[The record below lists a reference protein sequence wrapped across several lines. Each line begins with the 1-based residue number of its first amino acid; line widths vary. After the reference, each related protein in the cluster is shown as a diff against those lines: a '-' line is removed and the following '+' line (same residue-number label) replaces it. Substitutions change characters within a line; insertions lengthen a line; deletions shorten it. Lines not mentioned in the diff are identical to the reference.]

1 MNTSEQSGYEIEIPY
16 GTQSL
21 TARVPAG
28 RLLGTL
34 DVSDTP
40 PLKDRDRAIRDA
52 IENPIGLDRDI
63 FRIVSPGETVAIVV
77 PDSFRT
83 TRVEQVLP
91 VLIDGLIEAGIAEGD
106 ITFVYATGT
115 HRGPTPD
122 EERRILGDGIYERFK
137 GQAFTHDPRDEDNL
151 VYVGTTSRGTEVH
164 INRRVHEADRIIATG
179 AVVLHYFGGYG
190 GGRKSIVPGVA
201 SITTIA
207 SNHSMNLHPTEDQ
220 IDPAVRIGG
229 LDGNPVAEDMLEA
242 TQLTH
247 VDYIVNTVLNRK
259 SEIAAIFA
267 GELDAAHLSATKFAH
282 GLFATDIDQQA
293 DLVIAASPSTQN
305 FVQTHKALFNSYQA
319 VKPDGRIILLAPC
332 PEGLGGEQFAK
343 WLRLGSR
350 EAIIA
355 GLRKESEINGQTALS
370 TIQKAPIT
378 YIMTE
383 MTDGDVAMLRAR
395 RAASLGDA
403 VSKAI
408 ADLAAAGRPEPTCYL
423 MPSAA
428 YTVPFP
434 ASEAAGQRASGF

>member
-1 MNTSEQSGYEIEIPY
+1 MIPINIDMPY
-16 GTQSL
+16 GPETVQATL
-21 TARVPAG
+21 PAG
-28 RLLGTL
+28 RLLGAL
-34 DVSDTP
+34 DVSEARA
-40 PLKDRDRAIRDA
+40 LENRDLAIRKA
-52 IENPIGLDRDI
+52 IENPIGLAKSI
-63 FRIVSPGETVAIVV
+63 FQTVNPGETIAIVV

-91 VLIDGLIEAGIAEGD
+91 ILIDGLLEAGIHEDD
-106 ITFVYATGT
+106 ICFVYATGT

-122 EERRILGDGIYERFK
+122 EEKRILGEDIYERFK
-137 GQAFTHDPRDEDNL
+137 DRAFAHDPRDETNL
-151 VYVGTTSRGTEVH
+151 AYVGTTSRGTRVH

-201 SITTIA
+201 SVATIA
-207 SNHSMNLHPTEDQ
+207 SNHSMNLHLTEDE
-220 IDPAVRIGG
+220 INPAVRIGG
-229 LDGNPVAEDMLEA
+229 LDENPVAEDMLEA
-242 TQLTH
+242 TQLSH
-247 VDYIVNTVLNRK
+247 VDFIVNTVLNRD
-259 SEIAAIFA
+259 SQIAGVYA
-267 GELDAAHLSATKFAH
+267 GELEAAHLAATKFAR
-282 GLFATDIDQQA
+282 GLFAASIDQQA

-378 YIMTE
+378 YLVTE
-383 MTDGDVAMLRAR
+383 MNDDDVAMLGAR
-395 RAASLGDA
+395 RAESLDDA
-403 VSKAI
+403 VNKAI
-408 ADLAAAGRPEPTCYL
+408 ADLAKVGRPEPTVYL

-428 YTVPFP
+428 YTVPFL
-434 ASEAAGQRASGF
+434 Q

>member
-1 MNTSEQSGYEIEIPY
+1 MSPIKIEMPY
-16 GTQSL
+16 GGS
-21 TARVPAG
+21 TARAILPAG

-34 DVSDTP
+34 DVNEAAA
-40 PLKDRDRAIRDA
+40 LQNRDRAIREA
-52 IENPIGLDRDI
+52 IESPIGLDRNI
-63 FRIVSPGETVAIVV
+63 FQTVKTGETVAIVV

-91 VLIDGLIEAGIAEGD
+91 ILVDGLIGAGISEGD
-106 ITFVYATGT
+106 ITFVYSTGT

-122 EERRILGDGIYERFK
+122 EERRILGDGVFERFK

-151 VYVGTTSRGTEVH
+151 VYVGTTSRGTRVH
-164 INRRVHEADRIIATG
+164 INRRVHEANRIIATG

-201 SITTIA
+201 SVTTIA
-207 SNHSMNLHPTEDQ
+207 SNHSMNLHPTRDE

-242 TQLTH
+242 TRLTH
-247 VDYIVNTVLNRK
+247 VDYIVNTVLNRD
-259 SEIAAIFA
+259 SEIAAVYA
-267 GELDAAHLSATKFAH
+267 GELEAAHLAATEFAR
-282 GLFATDIDQQA
+282 GLFAVNIDQQA
-293 DLVIAASPSTQN
+293 DLVVAASPSTQN
-305 FVQTHKALFNSYQA
+305 FVQTHKALFNAYQA

-378 YIMTE
+378 CIVTE
-383 MTDGDVAMLRAR
+383 MSGEDVAMLGATRAE
-395 RAASLGDA
+395 SLDDA
-403 VSKAI
+403 VGKAI
-408 ADLAAAGRPEPTCYL
+408 ADLAAAGRPEPTVYL

-428 YTVPFP
+428 YSVPFY
-434 ASEAAGQRASGF
+434 G

>member
-1 MNTSEQSGYEIEIPY
+1 MSPIKIEMPY
-16 GTQSL
+16 GPDMVQ
-21 TARVPAG
+21 AMVPAG

-34 DVSDTP
+34 DVSEAA
-40 PLKDRDRAIRDA
+40 PLEDRDQAIRDA
-52 IENPIGLDRDI
+52 IENPIGLAKNI
-63 FRIVSPGETVAIVV
+63 FQTVNPGETVAIVV

-83 TRVEQVLP
+83 TRIEQVLP
-91 VLIDGLIEAGIAEGD
+91 ILVDGLVGAGTAEVD

-122 EERRILGDGIYERFK
+122 EERRILGDWIYERFK
-137 GQAFTHDPRDEDNL
+137 EQAFAHDPRDQDNL
-151 VYVGTTSRGTEVH
+151 VYVGTTSRGTRVH

-201 SITTIA
+201 SVTTIA

-242 TQLTH
+242 TRLTH
-247 VDYIVNTVLNRK
+247 VDLIVNTVLNRD
-259 SEIAAIFA
+259 SQIAAVYA
-267 GELDAAHLSATKFAH
+267 GELDAAHLVATKFAH
-282 GLFATDIDQQA
+282 NLFAASIDQQA

-350 EAIIA
+350 EATIA

-378 YIMTE
+378 YIVTE
-383 MTDGDVAMLRAR
+383 MSDDDVAMLGASRAD
-395 RAASLGDA
+395 SLEDA
-403 VSKAI
+403 VGRAT
-408 ADLAAAGRPEPTCYL
+408 ADLAAAGCPEPTAYL

-428 YTVPFP
+428 YTVPFHRQND
-434 ASEAAGQRASGF
+434 AGRQVAD

>member
-1 MNTSEQSGYEIEIPY
+1 MSPFKIEIPY
-16 GTQSL
+16 GNEIAATTL
-21 TARVPAG
+21 PAG
-28 RLLGTL
+28 RLIGTL
-34 DVSDTP
+34 DVSEVAG
-40 PLKDRDRAIRDA
+40 LAESDRARSIREA
-52 IENPIGLDRDI
+52 IENPIGLDRNI
-63 FRIVSPGETVAIVV
+63 FQIVNPGETVAIVV

-83 TRVEQVLP
+83 TRVEHVLP
-91 VLIDGLIEAGIAEGD
+91 VLVDGLLEAGIAEGD

-122 EERRILGDGIYERFK
+122 EERRILGDGIYGRFK
-137 GQAFTHDPRDEDNL
+137 NRAFTHDPRDEENL
-151 VYVGTTSRGTEVH
+151 AYVGTTSRGTRVH

-207 SNHSMNLHPTEDQ
+207 SNHSMNLHPTEDA

-229 LDGNPVAEDMLEA
+229 LEGNPVAEDMLEA

-259 SEIAAIFA
+259 SEIAAVFA
-267 GELDAAHLSATKFAH
+267 GELDAAHLAATKLAH
-282 GLFATDIDQQA
+282 GLFATDISQQA
-293 DLVIAASPSTQN
+293 DLVIAASPSTRN
-305 FVQTHKALFNSYQA
+305 FVQTHKALFNAYQA

-350 EAIIA
+350 EAIID

-370 TIQKAPIT
+370 TTQKAPIT
-378 YIMTE
+378 YIVTE
-383 MTDGDVAMLRAR
+383 MTDEDVALLGGR
-395 RAASLGDA
+395 RTDSLDDA
-403 VSKAI
+403 ISKAI
-408 ADLAAAGRPEPTCYL
+408 ADLAATGRPEPTVYL

-434 ASEAAGQRASGF
+434 EG